1 MSPDMWR
8 EFFPQ
13 FWKPLVEYVH
23 SKGMKFELHSCGY
36 VTPLVGDFV
45 ELGMDILQPVQTNN
59 DLKAMKEQWGDQNC
73 LPPAVFDKQSTG
85 WARGE
90 DRSALTSAVTTRSWL
105 PAGNFIPD
113 LVPIDDRY
121 YEIQGEVQQEFEA
134 EFFHKR

>member
-1 MSPDMWR
+1 
-8 EFFPQ
+8 
-13 FWKPLVEYVH
+13 
-23 SKGMKFELHSCGY
+23 MKFELHSCGY

-59 DLKAMKEQWGDQNC
+59 DLKAMKEQWGDKIVYR
-73 LPPAVFDKQSTG
+73 LAIFDKQFDRLGQS
-85 WARGE
+85 E
-90 DRSALTSAVTTRSWL
+90 DQVRADIRSYYEILAPGR
-105 PAGNFIPD
+105 NFIPD